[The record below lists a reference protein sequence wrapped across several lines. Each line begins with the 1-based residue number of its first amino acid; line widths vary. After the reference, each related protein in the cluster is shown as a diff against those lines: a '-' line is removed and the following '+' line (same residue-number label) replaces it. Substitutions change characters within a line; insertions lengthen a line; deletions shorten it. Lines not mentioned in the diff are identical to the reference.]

1 MRFWRFTCFSLLL
14 DFFQSSFSE
23 LTGVSGGSEL
33 KIAVEKGTSI
43 HINTSATA
51 GINTQC
57 QVCIS
62 QVCQSSVV
70 LKSDTRLNFS
80 CSQPENVFTVQIF
93 RDKPNVISDIEP
105 KKHHAFQKFNRTF
118 TWNLNPQAS
127 ATIHLNFS
135 RTGLRQIQPTDA
147 CPDKHV
153 YMLTVENVT
162 VGRFCRNGTIRQV
175 DVPKAGKLSLEVSGG
190 QPLDMT
196 AISVLR
202 GSPIDALVKIHV
214 VLPEK
219 SSTQDFFTPDTFPEN
234 IQTIWYFKVPQTYY
248 TDVRILSR
256 TVPTCLQPGNTPTMK
271 YFWLGKASVVK
282 PLNGSQP
289 MVETGDFYLYI
300 KNCNMSWPRPPSQ
313 GLMVHFQI
321 SAITRTKGQ
330 CIGHLPENQTLQ
342 IRVMKKNPKSAC
354 VLKLDSVI
362 MDMVTIASGS
372 RYDLDIFDC
381 NKEELEWTVNQT
393 IECKEWRNCASTPFP
408 ITFDYELQCIPGVL
422 KTITWHLHGPPNSA
436 VELQSPSGGLHHC
449 LPEDKY
455 NSILLLNVSHV
466 NTGITV
472 GQFCPK
478 GTIEKI
484 QIRESSIAVT
494 ASVTSFSGQN
504 LAAKPFL
511 NYSFTQD
518 ISEHYIFTVAPKK
531 DNPTVLATPV
541 WPSGMKSSSTVSWI
555 VNIEPQL
562 ESKLKFRN
570 VSQPKCKGG
579 HTNIAVWTIPSQ
591 TVVYSTKQDEN
602 INDILVPGSFYLN
615 MSNCKSPTVPFR
627 AMMEITLQNNTNKFS
642 DMLLG
647 IILSIVGIMLM
658 IITAV
663 VIWIVLR
670 TKKRNKAPPVSV
682 YNPNQHAF
690 LPGLHGIPKTQ
701 EEEEDPHTYA
711 YIDDTLVYS
720 HLLKHDAENE
730 QGTDES
736 GPPLP
741 DRPVRKGKSVVT
753 KGSSMVD
760 NEIYGYIQGQST
772 TSVSQKSPIK
782 TSEEGAYETRLC
794 G

>member
-1 MRFWRFTCFSLLL
+1 MFA
-14 DFFQSSFSE
+14 SSFSE
-23 LTGVSGGSEL
+23 LTGGSEL
-33 KIAVEKGTSI
+33 NIAVEKGTSI
-43 HINTSATA
+43 HINASAPA

-70 LKSDTRLNFS
+70 LKSDARLNFS
-80 CSQPENVFTVQIF
+80 CSQPENVFIVQII
-93 RDKPNVISDIEP
+93 RDNPIVIPDIEP

-118 TWNLNPQAS
+118 TWNLMPSAR
-127 ATIHLNFS
+127 ATINLSFS
-135 RTGLRQIQPTDA
+135 KTGLRQIQPTDG

-153 YMLTVENVT
+153 YMLTAENVT

-175 DVPKAGKLSLEVSGG
+175 DVRKVGKLSLEVSGG
-190 QPLDMT
+190 QPLDMK
-196 AISVLR
+196 AIGVLH
-202 GSPIDALVKIHV
+202 GSAMEALVKIHV
-214 VLPEK
+214 VLPER
-219 SSTQDFFTPDTFPEN
+219 SSTQDFFTPNTFPGN
-234 IQTIWYFKVPQTYY
+234 TQTIWYFKVPQTYY
-248 TDVRILSR
+248 TDVRVLSH
-256 TVPTCLQPGNTPTMK
+256 TVPTCFQPERIPTMK
-271 YFWLGKASVVK
+271 YIWPGKNSLVK

-289 MVETGDFYLYI
+289 MVETGDFFLYI
-300 KNCNMSWPRPPSQ
+300 KNCNMSRSRPPSQ

-321 SAITRTKGQ
+321 SAITRTKGE

-342 IRVMKKNPKSAC
+342 IRVMKRNPKTAC

-362 MDMVTIASGS
+362 MDTVTIASGNQ
-372 RYDLDIFDC
+372 YDLDIFDC

-408 ITFDYELQCIPGVL
+408 ITFEYELQCIPGVL

-436 VELQSPSGGLHHC
+436 VELQSPTGGLQHC
-449 LPEDKY
+449 PPEDKHY
-455 NSILLLNVSHV
+455 SSILLNVAHV
-466 NTGITV
+466 NTGINV

-494 ASVTSFSGQN
+494 ASVTSLGGQN

-511 NYSFTQD
+511 TYLFTQD

-541 WPSGMKSSSTVSWI
+541 WPSGMKPSSTVSWI

-591 TVVYSTKQDEN
+591 TVVYTTKKDEN
-602 INDILVPGSFYLN
+602 INEILIPGSFYLN
-615 MSNCKSPTVPFR
+615 MTNCKSSTVPFR
-627 AMMEITLQNNTNKFS
+627 AMMEITLQNNTDKFS
-642 DMLLG
+642 DKLLG
-647 IILSIVGIMLM
+647 ITLSIVGIVL
-658 IITAV
+658 IILTAV

-670 TKKRNKAPPVSV
+670 KKKRNKAPPLSV

-690 LPGLHGIPKTQ
+690 LPGLHGFPKTQ

-730 QGTDES
+730 QCTDES

-741 DRPVRKGKSVVT
+741 VRSVREGKSLVT
-753 KGSSMVD
+753 KGSALVD
-760 NEIYGYIQGQST
+760 NELYGYQGQST
-772 TSVSQKSPIK
+772 TSGSPKSPIK

-794 G
+794 V

>member
-1 MRFWRFTCFSLLL
+1 MRFWRFTRFSLLL
-14 DFFQSSFSE
+14 FFCQTSFPE
-23 LTGVSGGSEL
+23 VTGGSEL
-33 KIAVEKGTSI
+33 NIAVEKGTSI

-62 QVCQSSVV
+62 QRCQSSVV

-80 CSQPENVFTVQIF
+80 CSQPENVFTVKII

-118 TWNLNPQAS
+118 TWNLKPPDR
-127 ATIHLNFS
+127 ATLHLSFS
-135 RTGLRQIQPTDA
+135 RTGLRQIQPTDG

-153 YMLTVENVT
+153 YMLTAEKVT
-162 VGRFCRNGTIRQV
+162 IGRFCRNGTIRQV
-175 DVPKAGKLSLEVSGG
+175 DVRKVGKLSLEVSGG
-190 QPLDMT
+190 QPVDMK
-196 AISVLR
+196 AIGVLE
-202 GSPIDALVKIHV
+202 GSAIDALVKIHV
-214 VLPEK
+214 VLPER
-219 SSTQDFFTPDTFPEN
+219 SSTQDFFTPNTFPEN
-234 IQTIWYFKVPQTYY
+234 IKTIWYFKVPQTYY
-248 TDVRILSR
+248 TDVRILSH
-256 TVPTCLQPGNTPTMK
+256 TVPTCLKPDNIPTMN
-271 YFWLGKASVVK
+271 YFWPGKNSVVK

-300 KNCNMSWPRPPSQ
+300 KNCNMPLPRPPSQ

-321 SAITRTKGQ
+321 SAIARTKGQ

-342 IRVMKKNPKSAC
+342 IRVMKKNLKSAC

-362 MDMVTIASGS
+362 MDTVTIASGN

-408 ITFDYELQCIPGVL
+408 ITFDYELQCISGVL

-436 VELQSPSGGLHHC
+436 VELQSPTGGLHHC

-455 NSILLLNVSHV
+455 YSILLLNVSHIK
-466 NTGITV
+466 TGITV

-478 GTIEKI
+478 GTIETI

-494 ASVTSFSGQN
+494 ASVTSFSGQK
-504 LAAKPFL
+504 LAAKPIL

-541 WPSGMKSSSTVSWI
+541 WPSGMKPSSTVSWI
-555 VNIEPQL
+555 VNIDPQL
-562 ESKLKFRN
+562 ESKLKFTN

-591 TVVYSTKQDEN
+591 TVVYSTKKDEN

-615 MSNCKSPTVPFR
+615 MTNCKFPTVPFR

-642 DMLLG
+642 DKLLV
-647 IILSIVGIMLM
+647 IILSIVVIALM
-658 IITAV
+658 IITAM

-670 TKKRNKAPPVSV
+670 KKKRNKAPPVSV

-690 LPGLHGIPKTQ
+690 LPGLHGVPKTQ
-701 EEEEDPHTYA
+701 EEEEDAHTYE

-720 HLLKHDAENE
+720 HLLKHDAKNE
-730 QGTDES
+730 ECTDES
-736 GPPLP
+736 SPALP
-741 DRPVRKGKSVVT
+741 DRPVRKGKILVT
-753 KGSSMVD
+753 KGSALVD
-760 NEIYGYIQGQST
+760 NELNGYNQGPST
-772 TSVSQKSPIK
+772 TSGSPKSAIK

-794 G
+794 V